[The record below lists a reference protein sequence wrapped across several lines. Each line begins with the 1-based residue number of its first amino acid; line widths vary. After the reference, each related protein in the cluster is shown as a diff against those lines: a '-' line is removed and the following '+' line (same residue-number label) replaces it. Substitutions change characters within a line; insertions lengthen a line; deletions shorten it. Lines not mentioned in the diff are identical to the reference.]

1 MSSLTTVFPPAFIAA
16 ITLLIASL
24 GGDIP
29 LSEATPQIPQQ
40 IRFDPPTPPDP
51 GEPSDRGQGGG
62 HRGACEER
70 YQSLTALVPAIRPDT
85 LWGLTVRDRP
95 TVWFSLP
102 AQINTEAPA
111 QWRLQDA
118 KGKLIYKTTLR
129 IPKTTST
136 SQIISLSMPTTAPPL
151 TQGTYRWELAIFC
164 DEAIDTPVVR
174 RGTLQRITA
183 SPKLRQELAIAKTPL
198 DRATSYAKSGI
209 WYDALSELGT
219 QLRISKTNPT
229 IAAWNQ
235 LLQQQNLTA
244 PPTLTPCC
252 APK

>member
-1 MSSLTTVFPPAFIAA
+1 MSFIKAFTVAFTLT
-16 ITLLIASL
+16 IASL
-24 GGDIP
+24 IGIVHP
-29 LSEATPQIPQQ
+29 SEAQSKLPQR

-51 GEPSDRGQGGG
+51 GEPSGRGQGGG
-62 HRGACEER
+62 HRGACEDR
-70 YQSLTALVPAIRPDT
+70 YQSLTALVPVIRPNT

-95 TVWFSLP
+95 IVWFSLP

-118 KGKLIYKTTLR
+118 KGKLIYKTILR

-136 SQIISLSMPTTAPPL
+136 SQIISLSVPPTVPAL

-164 DEAIDTPVVR
+164 DEEIDTPVVR
-174 RGTLQRITA
+174 RGTINRITV
-183 SPKLRQELAIAKTPL
+183 SPQLQQALTTAKTPL
-198 DRATSYAKSGI
+198 ERATNYAKYGI

-219 QLRISKTNPT
+219 QIRASKNNSA

-244 PPTLTPCC
+244 PPTITPCC
-252 APK
+252 TAK

>member
-1 MSSLTTVFPPAFIAA
+1 MSFIKLSTAAF
-16 ITLLIASL
+16 TLSIVGLL
-24 GGDIP
+24 GVVH
-29 LSEATPQIPQQ
+29 LSEAKPQTPQR

-62 HRGACEER
+62 HRGACEKR
-70 YQSLTALVPAIRPDT
+70 YQSLTALVPVIRPDT
-85 LWGLTVRDRP
+85 LWGLTVHDRP

-102 AQINTEAPA
+102 AKINTEAPA

-136 SQIISLSMPTTAPPL
+136 SQIISLSVPTTAPPL

-164 DEAIDTPVVR
+164 DEEIDTPVVR
-174 RGTLQRITA
+174 RGTINRITA
-183 SPKLRQELAIAKTPL
+183 SPQLQQALAIAKTPL
-198 DRATSYAKSGI
+198 ERATNYAKYGI
-209 WYDALSELGT
+209 WYDALSEVGT
-219 QLRISKTNPT
+219 QIRTSKNNNA
-229 IAAWNQ
+229 IVAWNE

-244 PPTLTPCC
+244 PPTITPCC
-252 APK
+252 TTK

>member
-1 MSSLTTVFPPAFIAA
+1 MLTSSFIKASTVAF
-16 ITLLIASL
+16 TLSIVNLL
-24 GGDIP
+24 GIVHP
-29 LSEATPQIPQQ
+29 SEAQSQTPQR

-70 YQSLTALVPAIRPDT
+70 YERLAAIVPVVCPDT

-95 TVWFSLP
+95 MVWFSLP

-118 KGKLIYKTTLR
+118 KGKVIYKTILR
-129 IPKTTST
+129 IPKTAST
-136 SQIISLSMPTTAPPL
+136 SQIISLSVPTTVPAL
-151 TQGTYRWELAIFC
+151 NKGTYRWELAIFC
-164 DEAIDTPVVR
+164 DEAIDTPVIR
-174 RGTLQRITA
+174 RGTINRITA
-183 SPKLRQELAIAKTPL
+183 SPQLQQELAVAKTSL
-198 DRATSYAKSGI
+198 ERATSYAKYGI

-219 QLRISKTNPT
+219 QIRTSKNNNA

-244 PPTLTPCC
+244 PPTITPCC
-252 APK
+252 TTK